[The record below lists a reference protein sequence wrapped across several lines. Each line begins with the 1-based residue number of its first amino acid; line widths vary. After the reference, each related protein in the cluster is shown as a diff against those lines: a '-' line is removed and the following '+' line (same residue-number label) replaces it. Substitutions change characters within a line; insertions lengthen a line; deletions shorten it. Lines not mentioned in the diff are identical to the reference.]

1 MSTNIYLVFV
11 SFVKIGTVK
20 AMSYL
25 GDVKEFVSI
34 LLKFSV

>member
-20 AMSYL
+20 AMFYL
-25 GDVKEFVSI
+25 GSLNELVSI
-34 LLKFSV
+34 LLKFNV